1 MTVPLKIL
9 TIDDEMQIRK
19 LLKISLECEQYQV
32 LEAPSGKDG
41 VQMAATHRPDLILLD
56 MGLPDLGG
64 LVVLQRIR
72 QWSSVPVI
80 ILSVQNDENSIIS
93 ALDQGADDYLVKP
106 FNTNELMARIRVVL
120 RRSETSNPDPIF
132 QSGPLKVDLA
142 KHQVTVNDKLI
153 KLTHT
158 EFDLL
163 VCLIRH
169 AGKVLPHRQILK
181 EVWGPNAIE
190 HTQYLRVYVQHL
202 RQKIEKQAT
211 LPQLLTTEPGIGYR
225 LNIL

>member
-169 AGKVLPHRQILK
+169 AGKVLTHRQILK

>member
-1 MTVPLKIL
+1 MSTPLKIL

-32 LEAPSGKDG
+32 LEAASGKDG
-41 VQMAATHRPDLILLD
+41 LQMAATQRPDLVLLD

-64 LVVLQRIR
+64 LIVLQRIR
-72 QWSSVPVI
+72 QWSSVPII
-80 ILSVQNDENSIIS
+80 ILSVQNDETSIIS

-106 FNTNELMARIRVVL
+106 FNTNELMARIRVAL
-120 RRSETSNPDPIF
+120 RRSENNNADPIF
-132 QSGPLKVDLA
+132 QSGPLRVDLA
-142 KHQVTVNDKLI
+142 KRLVTVHDKPV

-163 VCLIRH
+163 ICLIRH
-169 AGKVLPHRQILK
+169 AGKVLTHRQILK

-202 RQKIEKQAT
+202 RQKIENQAT
-211 LPQLLTTEPGIGYR
+211 LPRLLTTEPGIGYR